1 MTISSCQF
9 VYCVAMPGTG
19 KTFTGDYL
27 DAVHGFCH
35 VDGDLPYRTA
45 EDPKMRDA
53 CKQFFKMNHAFPFL
67 KGTRSSDEQAA
78 ACDKHGVDVARIDEC
93 WQPFYQVMVDNA
105 LEAAKTNNKVVITYA
120 SPFQKPRDY
129 VLNKLKEGG
138 ARNVTLVFL
147 TMNEDKKLEGLYHR
161 TKKEAKISG
170 MAHGKF
176 LDGFGEN
183 PWAGGSDP
191 SLEEFMVVARKPGQ
205 LGDVPFEGPPPYAN
219 VVDVTGRD
227 ASAIDGVDAALGLQR
242 SGKESY
248 DEIAKKVV
256 AMDHKR
262 NEEMPYNCVDIF
274 AEINKEFGESLKN
287 AKTDEEKN
295 LIKRRASSLLKM
307 ELATGR
313 LSIASA
319 ASSNS
324 SPNK

>member
-1 MTISSCQF
+1 MKDFIIAQ
-9 VYCVAMPGTG
+9 
-19 KTFTGDYL
+19 
-27 DAVHGFCH
+27 
-35 VDGDLPYRTA
+35 
-45 EDPKMRDA
+45 
-53 CKQFFKMNHAFPFL
+53 
-67 KGTRSSDEQAA
+67 
-78 ACDKHGVDVARIDEC
+78 
-93 WQPFYQVMVDNA
+93 
-105 LEAAKTNNKVVITYA
+105 
-120 SPFQKPRDY
+120 
-129 VLNKLKEGG
+129 
-138 ARNVTLVFL
+138 
-147 TMNEDKKLEGLYHR
+147 
-161 TKKEAKISG
+161 KKEAKFTG
-170 MAHGKF
+170 LAHGKF

-191 SLEEFMVVARKPGQ
+191 SLEEFMIVARKPGQ

-256 AMDHKR
+256 AMDRKR

-274 AEINKEFGESLKN
+274 SEINKEFGESLKN

-295 LIKRRASSLLKM
+295 HIKRRASSLIKM
-307 ELATGR
+307 GR

-319 ASSNS
+319 ASSDS